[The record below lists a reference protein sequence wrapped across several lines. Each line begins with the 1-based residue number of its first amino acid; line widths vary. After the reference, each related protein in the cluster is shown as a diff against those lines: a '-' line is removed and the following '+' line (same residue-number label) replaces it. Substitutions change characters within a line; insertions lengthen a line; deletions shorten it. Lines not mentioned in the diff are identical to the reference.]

1 MSESLNTEVCV
12 LIGAGA
18 IGQAIARRVAIEKTL
33 LVADINEST
42 AQQVAETLDSFGFTT
57 EPAKVDVAS
66 EESVGALATRA
77 GELGTVTDVIHTAG
91 LSPSQASAEAIIAV
105 DLVGTAF
112 VLEAF
117 GRVIGRRGS
126 GLVIASQAGYML
138 PPLPVEQ
145 NQALSSTPAAELSAL
160 PFLDPA
166 NLNSGAAY
174 ALAKRANS
182 LRVQAASV
190 LWGDRGARLNSLS
203 PGIIMTPLAQ
213 DELSGPG
220 GEAYRRMIEASP
232 AGRVAAPDEVA
243 ALAAFVMGPQG
254 AFITGSDFL
263 IDGGV
268 IASIATGRFSVQ
280 VGR

>member
-1 MSESLNTEVCV
+1 MSESSNNEVSV

-18 IGQAIARRVAIEKTL
+18 IGQAIARRVAIGKTL
-33 LVADINEST
+33 LVADINERT
-42 AQQVAETLDSFGFTT
+42 AQTVAETLGSLGFIT
-57 EPAKVDVAS
+57 EPATVDVAS
-66 EESVGALATRA
+66 SESVEALAAHA
-77 GELGTVTDVIHTAG
+77 GDLGTVMDVIHTAG
-91 LSPSQASAEAIIAV
+91 LSPSQASPEAIIAV

-117 GRVIGRRGS
+117 GRIIGRRGS

-138 PPLPVEQ
+138 PPLAPEQ
-145 NQALSSTPAAELSAL
+145 NRALGSTPAAELSAL

-166 NLNSGAAY
+166 NLNSGSAY

-220 GEAYRRMIEASP
+220 GENYRRMIEASP
-232 AGRVAAPDEVA
+232 VRRVAAPDEVA

-254 AFITGSDFL
+254 GFITGSDFL

-268 IASIATGRFSVQ
+268 IASIATGRFAVQ
-280 VGR
+280 VGG